1 MGREMEM
8 VLSAPFRY
16 RNQRVDQST
25 HEVAIPVSCKGNDW
39 FEEEESN
46 RPRKTCLERCLEL
59 LLLSCMNRDV
69 SIGIVFFVQS
79 SCLALENNV
88 VTSLWERKVDERNV
102 GEEDGDLDVVDVPP
116 AEGGCL
122 RIIRESRD

>member
-1 MGREMEM
+1 MEIL
-8 VLSAPFRY
+8 LSAPFTD
-16 RNQRVDQST
+16 RNQQIDQST
-25 HEVAIPVSCKGNDW
+25 YEVAIPVSCKGHDW

-79 SCLALENNV
+79 LCLSLENNV

-122 RIIRESRD
+122 